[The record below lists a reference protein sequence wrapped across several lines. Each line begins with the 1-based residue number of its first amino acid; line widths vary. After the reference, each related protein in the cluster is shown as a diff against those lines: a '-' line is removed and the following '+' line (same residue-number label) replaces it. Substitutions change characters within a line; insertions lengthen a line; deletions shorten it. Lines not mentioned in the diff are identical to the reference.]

1 MKREYNL
8 NTGATA
14 TLRFEGYLL
23 WLDGLFII
31 YRKKFVDLGVRF
43 LIGVTRV
50 LVCESVESM

>member
-50 LVCESVESM
+50 LVRESV